1 MRNSLRLKA
10 KAAGIGLAIVLF
22 IGAVVSLVYAG
33 YLALRL
39 QFEPIAAALLTAAG
53 CLLVG
58 LIVLLVT
65 RRSLRKKREYTRE
78 DLEVALQA
86 SADHLIRDI
95 IVRHPDRAAF
105 AALAL
110 GLAAG
115 SSKTVRK
122 TLLSFLSKN
131 SAGEKPSSGR

>member
-1 MRNSLRLKA
+1 MKNTLRLKA
-10 KAAGIGLAIVLF
+10 KAAGIGLVMVLIVCAIVF
-22 IGAVVSLVYAG
+22 LVIAG
-33 YLALRL
+33 YLALTMH
-39 QFEPIAAALLTAAG
+39 FEPLWALLLTAAG
-53 CLLVG
+53 CLAVAVL
-58 LIVLLVT
+58 VLLIM
-65 RRSLRKKREYTRE
+65 RRTLRKKREYTRE

-86 SADHLIRDI
+86 SADQLIKDL

-122 TLLSFLSKN
+122 GLLSFLSNRESK
-131 SAGEKPSSGR
+131 KQP

>member
-1 MRNSLRLKA
+1 MRNTLRLKA
-10 KAAGIGLAIVLF
+10 KAVGIGFAAVLF
-22 IGAVVSLVYAG
+22 IGALVLLVFAG

-39 QFEPIAAALLTAAG
+39 QFEPIGAALLTAAG
-53 CLLVG
+53 CLVLG
-58 LIVLLVT
+58 LAVLLLT
-65 RRSLRKKREYTRE
+65 RRSLRRKREYTRE

-122 TLLSFLSKN
+122 TLLSLLSKN
-131 SAGEKPSSGR
+131 GARDKSSSQE